1 MKGAVYYENAQIGE
15 LRPDI
20 ITSGRPVII
29 VTDKP
34 ARNVVQ
40 VVPLTSS
47 EEKRNDGDPMHV
59 PICLHGRESTALCE
73 QLRTVRAEELRR
85 FPIGICSHQEIKNI
99 DIALRELFG
108 LNYFKEETL
117 HEHE

>member
-20 ITSGRPVII
+20 IASGRPVIL

-34 ARNVVQ
+34 MRNVVQ
-40 VVPLTSS
+40 VIPLTLN
-47 EEKRNDGDPMHV
+47 EARRNDGDPMHV
-59 PICLHGRESTALCE
+59 PICVNGKESTALCE
-73 QLRTVRAEELRR
+73 QLRTIRAEELRR

-99 DIALRELFG
+99 DIALRKLFG
-108 LNYFKEETL
+108 LNFKEETQ
-117 HEHE
+117 HEYE